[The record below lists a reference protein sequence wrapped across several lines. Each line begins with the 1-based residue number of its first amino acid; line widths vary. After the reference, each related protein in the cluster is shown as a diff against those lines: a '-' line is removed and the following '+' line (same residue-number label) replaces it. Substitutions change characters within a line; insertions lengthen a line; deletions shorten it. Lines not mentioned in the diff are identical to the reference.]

1 MAPEAQRLDS
11 ASFIAR
17 LQSLAQST
25 AEGARRIVA
34 LAGAP
39 ASGKSTLAE
48 TAERSLNDATL
59 GVCAV
64 LPMDGFH
71 YDDAVLEAR
80 GWRARKGAP
89 HTFDVG
95 GLIAML
101 HRLRANAEPAVAV
114 PRFDRGLEIAR
125 AGAELIESS
134 VRLILVEGNYLLLKE
149 APWNDLA
156 PLFDLTVMIE
166 SDEETR
172 AARLR
177 QRWLDHNLSAPEIT
191 AKLEENDLPNGR
203 YVYANSRDAELVV
216 TC

>member
-1 MAPEAQRLDS
+1 MAPGGRALEA
-11 ASFIAR
+11 AEFIALLGD
-17 LQSLAQST
+17 LQRKT
-25 AEGARRIVA
+25 PPGARRIVA

-48 TAERSLNDATL
+48 VAEAKLNEEMPGA
-59 GVCAV
+59 CAV

-95 GLIAML
+95 GLAAML
-101 HRLRANAEPAVAV
+101 ARLRANREPAVAV

-125 AGAELIESS
+125 AAAVLIEPS

-149 APWNDLA
+149 APWDALA
-156 PLFDLTVMIE
+156 PLFDLTALIE

-172 AARLR
+172 VARLR
-177 QRWLDHNLSAPEIT
+177 QRWLDHNLSAPEIA

-203 YVYANSRDAELVV
+203 LVYANSREADLVIV
-216 TC
+216 T

>member
-1 MAPEAQRLDS
+1 MGPGGQRLDT

-17 LQSLAQST
+17 LQSLAQS
-25 AEGARRIVA
+25 AAQGARQIIA

-48 TAERSLNDATL
+48 MAERSLNDAMP
-59 GVCAV
+59 GICAV

-101 HRLRANAEPAVAV
+101 QRLRANAEPAVAV

-125 AGAELIESS
+125 AGAVLIEPS

-149 APWNDLA
+149 APWDGLA

-177 QRWLDHNLSAPEIT
+177 QRWLDHNLSAPEIA

-203 YVYANSRDAELVV
+203 YVYANSREAELVV

>member
-1 MAPEAQRLDS
+1 MAPEVQRLDT

-48 TAERSLNDATL
+48 MAERRLN
-59 GVCAV
+59 GSMPGICAV

-101 HRLRANAEPAVAV
+101 QRLRANAEPAIAV

-149 APWNDLA
+149 APWNGLV
-156 PLFDLTVMIE
+156 PLFDLMVMIE

-177 QRWLDHNLSAPEIT
+177 QRWLDHDLTASEIT

-203 YVYANSRDAELVV
+203 YVYANSREADLVV
-216 TC
+216 AC